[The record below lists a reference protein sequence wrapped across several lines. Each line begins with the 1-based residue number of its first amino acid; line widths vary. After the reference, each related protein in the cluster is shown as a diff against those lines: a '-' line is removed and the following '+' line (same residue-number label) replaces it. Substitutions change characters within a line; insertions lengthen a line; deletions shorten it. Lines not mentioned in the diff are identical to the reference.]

1 MHRSGGCSPWA
12 EAHYGEERDAL
23 GLAGWRWAGGVAAVH
38 VGEGRA
44 RSTVTDEL
52 LPSEAEAG
60 TGTAVAAGNGSGAA
74 EHGKIGRIRCGN
86 GGSGSGRRA

>member
-1 MHRSGGCSPWA
+1 MGHGPDRW
-12 EAHYGEERDAL
+12 RRMQ
-23 GLAGWRWAGGVAAVH
+23 AGWLGGAGPKPGWAGGVAAVH

-52 LPSEAEAG
+52 LPSKAEAG

-74 EHGKIGRIRCGN
+74 EHGKIGRIPT
-86 GGSGSGRRA
+86 